1 MDTLESMQVFV
12 RVVEL
17 GSFAAAARGLDLSPA
32 MVSKHIAHLEGRT
45 GARLLNRTT
54 RHVRPTEAGATY
66 FEQCTAILRSIDA
79 AEAEAGAD
87 TSTPRGTLRITA
99 PTEFGN
105 LHLPLVIAAFLER
118 HPAIDIAL
126 DLTNRSVDI
135 VQEGYDLAIRIAR
148 DLDTSLVG
156 RRIALSRFHI
166 VASPAYLAREGH
178 PVEPAELARRHCLTF
193 AVPQPWTTWAIRHG
207 GEARQVKITPR
218 MLSTSAEALLQAAR
232 AGVGIG
238 LLPTFVCGEALAR
251 GELVSL
257 FPDCECGVLGIY
269 ILFPHRALL
278 PARVRL
284 FIDFLVEAIGGGADR
299 DPWEFT
305 PER

>member
-32 MVSKHIAHLEGRT
+32 MVSKHIGHLEKRT

-54 RHVRPTEAGATY
+54 RQVRPTEAGATY

-87 TSTPRGTLRITA
+87 TNMPRGTLRITA

-118 HPAIDIAL
+118 HPAIDITL

-156 RRIALSRFHI
+156 RCIALSRFHI
-166 VASPAYLAREGH
+166 VASPAYLEREGH
-178 PVEPAELARRHCLTF
+178 PTEPAELARRHCLTF
-193 AVPQPWTTWAIRHG
+193 AVPHPWTTWSFRHG
-207 GEARQVKITPR
+207 GEAQQVKITPR

-238 LLPTFVCGEALAR
+238 LLPTFVCGGALAC

-269 ILFPHRALL
+269 ILFPHRTLL

-284 FIDFLVEAIGGGADR
+284 FIDFLVEAIGGGAER
-299 DPWEFT
+299 DPWEF
-305 PER
+305 RQAS

>member
-32 MVSKHIAHLEGRT
+32 MVSKHIGHLEKRT

-54 RHVRPTEAGATY
+54 RQVRPTEAGATY

-79 AEAEAGAD
+79 AETEAGAD
-87 TSTPRGTLRITA
+87 TNMPRGTLRITA

-118 HPAIDIAL
+118 HPAIDITL

-156 RRIALSRFHI
+156 RRIALSRFHV
-166 VASPAYLAREGH
+166 VASPAYLAREGR
-178 PVEPAELARRHCLTF
+178 PAEPAELARRQCLTF
-193 AVPQPWTTWAIRHG
+193 AVPQPWTTWSFRHG
-207 GEARQVKITPR
+207 GEAQQVKITPR

-238 LLPTFVCGEALAR
+238 LLPTFVCGGALAR

-269 ILFPHRALL
+269 ILFPHRTLL

-284 FIDFLVEAIGGGADR
+284 FIDFLVEAIGGGAER
-299 DPWEFT
+299 DPWEF
-305 PER
+305 RQAS

>member
-32 MVSKHIAHLEGRT
+32 MVSKHIGHLEKRT

-54 RHVRPTEAGATY
+54 RQVRPTEAGATY

-79 AEAEAGAD
+79 AETEAGAD
-87 TSTPRGTLRITA
+87 TNMPRGMLRITA

-118 HPAIDIAL
+118 HPAIDITL

-156 RRIALSRFHI
+156 RCIALSRFHI
-166 VASPAYLAREGH
+166 VASPGYLEREGH
-178 PVEPAELARRHCLTF
+178 PTEPAELARRHCLTF
-193 AVPQPWTTWAIRHG
+193 AVPQPWTTWSFRHG
-207 GEARQVKITPR
+207 GEAQQVKITPR

-238 LLPTFVCGEALAR
+238 LLPTFVCGGALAR

-269 ILFPHRALL
+269 ILFPHRTLL

-284 FIDFLVEAIGGGADR
+284 FIDFLVEAIGGGAER
-299 DPWEFT
+299 DPWEF
-305 PER
+305 RQAS

>member
-1 MDTLESMQVFV
+1 MDTLESMRVFV

-17 GSFAAAARGLDLSPA
+17 GSFAAAARGFDLSPA
-32 MVSKHIAHLEGRT
+32 MVSKHIGHLEKRT

-54 RHVRPTEAGATY
+54 RQVRPTEAGATY
-66 FEQCTAILRSIDA
+66 FDQCTAILRSIDA

-87 TSTPRGTLRITA
+87 TSAPRGTLRITA

-105 LHLPLVIAAFLER
+105 LHLPLVIASFLER

-178 PVEPAELARRHCLTF
+178 PEEPAELARRHCLTF
-193 AVPQPWTTWAIRHG
+193 AVPQPWTTWAFRHG

-269 ILFPHRALL
+269 ILFPHRTLL

-299 DPWEFT
+299 DPWEFR
-305 PER
+305 PEN

>member
-17 GSFAAAARGLDLSPA
+17 GSFAGAARGLDLSPA
-32 MVSKHIAHLEGRT
+32 MVSKHIAHLETRT

-54 RHVRPTEAGATY
+54 RQVRPTEAGALY
-66 FEQCTAILRSIDA
+66 FEQCTAILRNIEA

-87 TSTPRGTLRITA
+87 TSMPCGTLRITA
-99 PTEFGN
+99 PVEFGN
-105 LHLPLVIAAFLER
+105 LKLLQVIAAFLER
-118 HPAIDIAL
+118 YPAIDIAL
-126 DLTNRSVDI
+126 DLTNRSVDM
-135 VQEGYDLAIRIAR
+135 VQEGYDVAIRIAR

-166 VASPAYLAREGH
+166 VASPAYLEREGH
-178 PVEPAELARRHCLTF
+178 PVVPAELARRDCLTF
-193 AVPQPWTTWAIRHG
+193 AVPQPWTTWSFSHG
-207 GEARQVKITPR
+207 GEAQNVKIRPR
-218 MLSTSAEALLQAAR
+218 MLSTSAEALLHAAR

-238 LLPTFVCGEALAR
+238 LLPTFVCGQALAR

-257 FPDCECGVLGIY
+257 FPDCECGTLGIH
-269 ILFPHRALL
+269 ILFPHRTLM

-299 DPWEFT
+299 DPWAST
-305 PER
+305 PES